1 MCIQYKIKR
10 ISASDQLEDLLY
22 NPAVLV
28 PWLSIGEQEYFL
40 CVQHLSDAVLI
51 LPPSLLYLF
60 HLQIYIE
67 NDLVI
72 RKLFNHHSFSLKI
85 NICINFAQDFRG
97 TDYCL

>member
-10 ISASDQLEDLLY
+10 ISANDHFEDLLY

-85 NICINFAQDFRG
+85 NICNNFAQDFRG
-97 TDYCL
+97 TGYCL

>member
-10 ISASDQLEDLLY
+10 ISANDHFEDLLY

-72 RKLFNHHSFSLKI
+72 RKLFNHHRFSLKI

-97 TDYCL
+97 TGYCL